1 MKDRWGDCVEWK
13 ETGSLTESLTERP
26 EGHQAAR
33 RAGVRAAAEI

>member
-13 ETGSLTESLTERP
+13 ETGSLTERP